1 MPPPLELIAKT
12 VYLEEEPVLTGAP
25 IAFVRLEKFYGGNM
39 KEAESLGKP
48 KSEKTDKEPVFEPE
62 VDLKPDVASLRA
74 NAANIQIYM
83 STMYNEGYVVYCR
96 FGREYI
102 G

>member
-1 MPPPLELIAKT
+1 M
-12 VYLEEEPVLTGAP
+12 
-25 IAFVRLEKFYGGNM
+25 
-39 KEAESLGKP
+39 GKP
-48 KSEKTDKEPVFEPE
+48 KSEKEADKEPTFQPE

>member
-1 MPPPLELIAKT
+1 MAPPLELIAKT
-12 VYLEEEPVLTGAP
+12 VYIEEEPVLTGAP
-25 IAFVRLEKFYGGNM
+25 IAFVRLDKFAGHY
-39 KEAESLGKP
+39 KEAESLGKS
-48 KSEKTDKEPVFEPE
+48 KSEKDGDKEPAFQPE

-74 NAANIQIYM
+74 NAANIQLYM
-83 STMYNEGYVVYCR
+83 STMYAEGYVVYCR